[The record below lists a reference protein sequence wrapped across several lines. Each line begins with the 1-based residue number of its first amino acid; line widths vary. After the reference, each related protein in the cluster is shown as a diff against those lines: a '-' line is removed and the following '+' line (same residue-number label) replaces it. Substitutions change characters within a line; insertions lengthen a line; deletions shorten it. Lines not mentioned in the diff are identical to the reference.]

1 MAQQNLSPLINQQAT
16 TQTKKRSALGIGVTT
31 LVTIIVVVLLTAFAV
46 LSLVSALSNMRLS
59 EMAVSQIE
67 RYYAADSEATIWY
80 AELDAVAAALT
91 GSPDEYAEQLANAGY
106 TLWQGDEDVLL
117 VTESFDLSEFRSLMV
132 TVAINDDKTTTI
144 KQWQS

>member
-1 MAQQNLSPLINQQAT
+1 MAQQNTQLVHQQESPK
-16 TQTKKRSALGIGVTT
+16 TKKRSALGIGVTT

-80 AELDAVAAALT
+80 AELDAFAADLT
-91 GSPDEYAEQLANAGY
+91 GSPDEYAGQLTGAGY
-106 TLWQGDEDVLL
+106 TLLQNDEGLLL
-117 VTESFDLSEFRSLMV
+117 VTEGFDLSEFRSLMV
-132 TVAINDDKTTTI
+132 TITINDDKTTTI